1 MQAVTTAS
9 DAAPALPLLLRPL
22 ALRGLE
28 LRNRIVVSPMATYS
42 ADGGMPSD
50 FHLVHLGRF
59 ALGGAGL
66 VMTEATAVTE
76 QGKITPGCLGLW
88 RDEQIAPFRR
98 LTDFLHSYGAAAG
111 IQLGHSGAKG
121 ASQRPWHGYGP
132 LGATDLAARGEDAWP
147 LVAASDEAFDAGY
160 ETPAALDEAGMGALI
175 GDYCA
180 AAQRAEAAGFDVIEL
195 HCAHGYLLHG
205 FLSPLGNKRNDQ
217 YGGSLENRMRFPLRL
232 AQALRQAWPSDRPM
246 FVRVSAID
254 GVDYGWGLADTI
266 AFARAL
272 KGVGID
278 LVDCS
283 TGGMRVPREYGLPAR
298 APGFQ
303 VPFSEGV
310 RKEADIATMA
320 VGLIRDPAQAE
331 AILQEGAADLIA
343 LGREML
349 FDPNWAAK
357 ATVAL
362 AGETGWNAWPQAFG
376 WWLQRRARLDRPKSG
391 A

>member
-1 MQAVTTAS
+1 MSTVAIEIGT
-9 DAAPALPLLLRPL
+9 APALPLLLQPL
-22 ALRGLE
+22 TLRGLE
-28 LRNRIVVSPMATYS
+28 LSNRIVVSPMATYS
-42 ADGGMPSD
+42 AENGIPSD

-88 RDEQIAPFRR
+88 RDEQIEPFRR
-98 LTDFLHSYGAAAG
+98 LTDFLHAHGAAAG

-121 ASQRPWHGYGP
+121 AGQRPWHGYGP
-132 LGATDLAARGEDAWP
+132 LGEADRTARGEEPWA
-147 LVAASDEAFDAGY
+147 LVAADGEAFDAGFQV
-160 ETPAALDEAGMGALI
+160 PAALDEAGMEALI
-175 GDYCA
+175 ADYCA
-180 AAQRAEAAGFDVIEL
+180 AARRAEAAGFDVLEL

-205 FLSPLGNKRNDQ
+205 FLSPLGNRREDD
-217 YGGSLENRMRFPLRL
+217 YGGSLENRMRFPRRV
-232 AQALRQAWPSDRPM
+232 AQALRQVWPADRPL
-246 FVRVSAID
+246 FVRVSAVD
-254 GVDYGWGLADTI
+254 GVDYGWSLADSVE
-266 AFARAL
+266 FARAL
-272 KGVGID
+272 KAVGVD

-283 TGGMRVPREYGLPAR
+283 TGGMRVPRDRSVPAR

-303 VPFSEGV
+303 VPFASGI
-310 RKEADIATMA
+310 RTEAGIATMA

-331 AILQEGAADLIA
+331 AILQAGAADLIA

-362 AGETGWNAWPQAFG
+362 TGEAGWSAWPQAFG
-376 WWLQRRARLDRPKSG
+376 WWLQRRARLDRPK
-391 A
+391 AAE

>member
-1 MQAVTTAS
+1 
-9 DAAPALPLLLRPL
+9 
-22 ALRGLE
+22 
-28 LRNRIVVSPMATYS
+28 
-42 ADGGMPSD
+42 
-50 FHLVHLGRF
+50 
-59 ALGGAGL
+59 
-66 VMTEATAVTE
+66 MTEATAVTE

-98 LTDFLHSYGAAAG
+98 LTDFLHAHGAAAG

-121 ASQRPWHGYGP
+121 AGQRPWHGYGP
-132 LGATDLAARGEDAWP
+132 FGDADRAARGEEPWA
-147 LVAASDEAFDAGY
+147 LVAAASEAFDTGY
-160 ETPAALDEAGMGALI
+160 QLPAALDEAGIEALI
-175 GDYCA
+175 ANYCVA
-180 AAQRAEAAGFDVIEL
+180 ALRAEAAGFDVLEL

-205 FLSPLGNKRNDQ
+205 FLSPLGNSRKDD
-217 YGGSLENRMRFPLRL
+217 YDGSLDNRMRFPLRV
-232 AQALRQAWPSDRPM
+232 AQALRQAWPVDRPM

-254 GVDYGWGLADTI
+254 GIDYGWSLADTV

-272 KGVGID
+272 KQVGVD

-283 TGGMRVPREYGLPAR
+283 TGGMRVPREHGLPAR

-303 VPFSEGV
+303 VPFAEGV
-310 RKEADIATMA
+310 RAEAEIATIA

-331 AILQEGAADLIA
+331 AILQAGAADLIA

-362 AGETGWNAWPQAFG
+362 TGEAGWSAWPQAFG
-376 WWLQRRARLDRPKSG
+376 WWLQRRARLDRPRTTE
-391 A
+391 